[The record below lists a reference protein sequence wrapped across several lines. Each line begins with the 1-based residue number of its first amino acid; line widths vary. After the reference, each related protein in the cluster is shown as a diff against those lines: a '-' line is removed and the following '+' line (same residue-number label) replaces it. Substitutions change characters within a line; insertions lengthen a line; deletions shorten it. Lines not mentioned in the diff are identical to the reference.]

1 MVAGVLCVGIATQD
15 FVFALDEMPRRAE
28 KYRARDLAVVGGGIA
43 ANAAVA
49 VARLGGR
56 AMLAAR
62 LGEDAVGRDIVED
75 LAAAGVDC
83 SLVRRCAG
91 HTSSV
96 SAVLVDAHGERTVI
110 NHADR
115 TLPGDASWLPPVLS
129 DDVAAVMADTR
140 WEQGALHLLGRA
152 RRQGRVGV
160 LDADRGP
167 VDRALLDAAT
177 HVAFAAQAVREM
189 TGRDEP
195 REGLRELARSTATW
209 LAVTDGAR
217 GVWFTQGDGLSHLPA
232 FPVRPVD
239 TLGAGDVFH
248 GALAL
253 ALAEGQP
260 IEPALRFAMASAAI
274 KCTRF
279 GGRAGAP
286 TRAEVEA
293 LLAGAGH
300 PLETT

>member
-56 AMLAAR
+56 SMLATR
-62 LGEDAVGRDIVED
+62 LGEDAVGRDIIDD

-83 SLVRRCAG
+83 SLVRQFPG
-91 HTSSV
+91 HTSSL
-96 SAVLVDAHGERTVI
+96 SAVLVDVHGERIVI
-110 NHADR
+110 NHADLA
-115 TLPGDASWLPPVLS
+115 LPDDPSWLPAELPDEVQ
-129 DDVAAVMADTR
+129 AVMADTR
-140 WEQGALHLLGRA
+140 WERGALHLMGLA
-152 RRQGRVGV
+152 RRQGRAGV
-160 LDADRGP
+160 LDADRGLA
-167 VDRALLDAAT
+167 DRALLDTAT

-195 REGLRELARSTATW
+195 RDGLRELARTTPTW

-217 GVWFTQGDGLSHLPA
+217 GVWFTHGDGLSHLPA

-260 IEPALRFAMASAAI
+260 IEPALRFAMAAAAI

-293 LLAGAGH
+293 LLAGTGH
-300 PLETT
+300 PMEAT